1 MWKPA
6 RLTARQFA
14 TILDAQMERKDTSMV
29 TIKHRLSFIG
39 AAMVAIALAGCSSG
53 ESQMAAAPTPA
64 PTAAAPQ
71 PAMPVPAPAPK
82 PMTHQ
87 QLIQS
92 VQTALVSNGAKLTVD
107 GRMGPKTAAAL
118 RTYQRQHNLKV
129 TGQPD
134 AATLKALGVQS

>member
-1 MWKPA
+1 MLKPA
-6 RLTARQFA
+6 RLTARQLA
-14 TILDAQMERKDTSMV
+14 IIPHAHLQGKDTSMV
-29 TIKHRLSFIG
+29 TIKHRLGFIG
-39 AAMVAIALAGCSSG
+39 AGMVAIVLAGCASG
-53 ESQMAAAPTPA
+53 ESQTAAPMPP
-64 PTAAAPQ
+64 PTAAPP
-71 PAMPVPAPAPK
+71 PAMAAPAPAPK

-92 VQTALVSNGAKLTVD
+92 VQTALNSNGAKLTVD

-118 RTYQRQHNLKV
+118 RSYQHQHSLKV